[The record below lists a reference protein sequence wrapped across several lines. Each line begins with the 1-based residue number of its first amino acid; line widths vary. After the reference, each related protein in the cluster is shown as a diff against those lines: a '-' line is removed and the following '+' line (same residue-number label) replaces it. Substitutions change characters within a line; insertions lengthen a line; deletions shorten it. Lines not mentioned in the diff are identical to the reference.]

1 MRYADRVAAGE
12 TLLIVDDSLENLRF
26 LSKTLKG
33 QGYGVRCARSGA
45 MALLAVNTTQP
56 ALILLDIRM
65 PEIDGYEVCQRLKAD
80 PTTRAIPVIFL
91 SALDEALDKVKA
103 FEVGAADYL
112 TKPFQVEELLAR
124 VANQLTI
131 RRLQHCMTV
140 QNQQL
145 QQEICDR
152 SQAESS
158 LQQATAQ
165 LSTLI
170 EHLQVGVILET
181 STGQVVMLNQPCCDL
196 FRLDLPAAALIGAD
210 GQAFAQDSADLWI
223 DPSAFTQRIAALRQ
237 AQQPVVAE
245 EIALADGRTL
255 ERDYV
260 PLVGDRGLEGHL
272 WQYRDITARKQAEQI
287 LLQNSQALNHFSQSL
302 KQLHRLTLTQF
313 DSFDA
318 LLNDYLDTGC
328 QVLGFASGLVGK
340 VDGHDYVAI
349 AMEGPLP
356 RLVPNLRCPLDD
368 TFCSLAM
375 RQQRTVGFTH
385 IGTQPELRQHPLY
398 QALRLESYLGTPIW
412 VEGEVYG
419 NLCFFD
425 TNPRPQGFKQH
436 ETEIIELMAQS
447 IGKVISTNRLEE
459 QRQRAMGRLQ
469 QSEERWQLA
478 IQGSNAGI
486 YDLDL
491 RTQTAFFSERYRA
504 LLGYT
509 DPAAN
514 EQLSD
519 DDLRWE
525 SRIHPDDYDR
535 VMAVHHAYLIQ
546 RRLPTYEVE
555 YRLRCRDQGYK
566 WVISRG
572 QALWDQQGQ
581 PIRLVGSTGDI
592 SERMRFEAERKRAE
606 AALRQSEEKFRQLA
620 EYIDSV
626 FWIYEPQL
634 RQFAYVSPAYESIW
648 GRQREELY
656 HNAMAWLEAVHA
668 DDRDRVMRGLPRR
681 QAPESLAH
689 FSYDEEF
696 RIARPLGQ
704 LAWVRVRVRAFPI
717 RNEQGEVYRL
727 VGVAEDL
734 TQVKRQEESLRLIV
748 EGTAAKTGSDF
759 FESLVRYLA
768 DILQVRHVLVTQ
780 RLPTD
785 PGRIRTLAF
794 WQHGELGDSLE
805 YDLAGTPCERV
816 VAGEVTYVPQRV
828 QVLYPDDAEL
838 RELGAISFLGIPLVD
853 ATAQVIG
860 HLAVIDDKPMVDD
873 HTRELILRI
882 FAARAAAELERQQ
895 TEDALRQARETA
907 DAANQAKSTFLAN
920 MSHELRTPLNTII
933 GFAQLI
939 TRDCQLE
946 TEAQDYLEIIS
957 RSGEHLLALIND
969 VLEMSKIEAGRISLH
984 VTTFDLSYLLSSL
997 DAMLTLQ
1004 AEAKGLSLSFD
1015 CDPAL
1020 PTYIATDEGKLRQV
1034 LINLLGNAIKFTQA
1048 GRVMLRVRC
1057 QPLPEQPGVTNPA
1070 ANVAADIALEFAVV
1084 DTGPGIDPEDIN
1096 CLFEPFIQSAAGLR
1110 CSETGL
1116 GRSHQGS
1123 GLGLPISQQFVQLM
1137 GGELTLETQL
1147 NQGST
1152 FTFVLPVRQ
1161 IERSAVFPALD
1172 EPPIIGLAD
1181 NHPPQRLLVVEDHP
1195 ANRYLLVR
1203 LLTTA
1208 GFEVQAAQD
1217 GYAAVDQAQSWCPH
1231 LIWMDMRMPGLDGY
1245 AATGQIRALHLD
1257 PRPVIIA
1264 LTASPFEEE
1273 RAKILAAGC
1282 DDFVRKPFQMQAILQ
1297 KIAAYLPVR
1306 YRYAAEADSSPPTPS
1321 DTRGAGVSVPSP
1333 ASVELGLWLQT
1344 MPPEWQRSLTQA
1356 AIAGSDD
1363 RLLEL
1368 INQMPDAPV
1377 SVAQTLAGWARD
1389 FEFDRIL
1396 HCLHAEPDAARQGIA
1411 EG

>member
-45 MALLAVNTTQP
+45 MALRAVHTTQP

-65 PEIDGYEVCQRLKAD
+65 PEMDGYAVCQRLKAD
-80 PTTRAIPVIFL
+80 PTTQPIPVIFL

-152 SQAESS
+152 SQVETS
-158 LQQATAQ
+158 LQQVTAR

-170 EHLQVGVILET
+170 EHLQVGVILEAL
-181 STGQVVMLNQPCCDL
+181 SGQVVMVNQPCCDL
-196 FRLDLPAAALIGAD
+196 FRLELPPAALIGID
-210 GQAFAQDSADLWI
+210 GQAFAQASVGLWN
-223 DPSAFTQRIAALRQ
+223 DATAFTRRIAALRQ

-260 PLVGDRGLEGHL
+260 PLMGDRGLEGHL

-302 KQLHRLTLTQF
+302 KQLHRLSLTQF

-318 LLNDYLDTGC
+318 LLHDYLDTGC
-328 QVLGFASGLVGK
+328 QVLGFAGGLVGK
-340 VDGHDYVAI
+340 IEGEDYVAI
-349 AMEGPLP
+349 AMEATLP
-356 RLVPNLRCPLDD
+356 RLKSDLRCPLDD
-368 TFCSLAM
+368 TFCSLAIH
-375 RQQRTVGFTH
+375 QQRTVGFTH
-385 IGTQPELRQHPLY
+385 IGAQPELRQHPLY

-425 TNPRPQGFKQH
+425 TTPRPHGFNQH

-447 IGKVISTNRLEE
+447 IGKVISTDRLEQ
-459 QRQRAMGRLQ
+459 QRQRARVKLQ

-486 YDLDL
+486 YDLDF

-509 DPAAN
+509 DPVAH

-535 VMAVHHAYLIQ
+535 VMAMHHAYLIQ

-555 YRLRCRDQGYK
+555 YRLRCRDESYK

-572 QALWDQQGQ
+572 QALWDEQGR
-581 PIRLVGSTGDI
+581 PIRLVGSTSDI
-592 SERMRFEAERKRAE
+592 SERMRLEAERKRAE

-620 EYIDSV
+620 EHIDSV
-626 FWIYEPQL
+626 FWIYEPQQ
-634 RQFAYVSPAYESIW
+634 RQFVYVSPAYDSIW

-656 HNAMAWLEAVHA
+656 HNPRAWLEAVHA
-668 DDRDRVMRGLPRR
+668 DDRDRVTRGLPRR
-681 QAPESLAH
+681 HAREALAH

-704 LAWVRVRVRAFPI
+704 PAWVRVRAFPI

-780 RLPTD
+780 HLPTA
-785 PGRIRTLAF
+785 PERIRTLAF
-794 WQHGELGDSLE
+794 WRHGQLGDRLE

-816 VAGEVTYVPQRV
+816 VAGEVIYVPQRV

-838 RELGAISFLGIPLVD
+838 RALGAISFLGIPLVD
-853 ATAQVIG
+853 AASQVIG

-907 DAANQAKSTFLAN
+907 DAANQAKSIFLAN

-946 TEAQDYLEIIS
+946 TQAQDYLAIIS

-997 DAMLTLQ
+997 EAMLTLQ

-1034 LINLLGNAIKFTQA
+1034 LINLLGNAIKFTPA
-1048 GRVMLRVRC
+1048 GQVTLRVRC
-1057 QPLPEQPGVTNPA
+1057 QPVLDQVAVSDSETN
-1070 ANVAADIALEFAVV
+1070 IALEFAVI

-1096 CLFEPFIQSAAGLR
+1096 RLFEPFIQSAAGLR
-1110 CSETGL
+1110 WSENNL
-1116 GRSHQGS
+1116 GPSHQGS

-1147 NQGST
+1147 DQGAT
-1152 FTFVLPVRQ
+1152 FTFVLPVQQ
-1161 IERSAVFPALD
+1161 IERSAMFPALD
-1172 EPPIIGLAD
+1172 EPPIVGLAAG
-1181 NHPPQRLLVVEDHP
+1181 HPPWRLLVVEDHP

-1203 LLTTA
+1203 LLTAA
-1208 GFEVQAAQD
+1208 GFEVQAAPD
-1217 GYAAVDQAQSWCPH
+1217 GHAAVDQAQSWCPH
-1231 LIWMDMRMPGLDGY
+1231 LIWMDIRMPGLDGY

-1257 PRPVIIA
+1257 PEPVIIA

-1306 YRYAAEADSSPPTPS
+1306 YRYAAEADAPPFPSQARETGVGVTP
-1321 DTRGAGVSVPSP
+1321 P
-1333 ASVELGLWLQT
+1333 ATVELGLWLQT
-1344 MPPEWQRSLTQA
+1344 MPPEWQLGLTQA

-1368 INQMPDAPV
+1368 LSQMPDAPV
-1377 SVAQTLAGWARD
+1377 SVAQTLTGWAKN

-1396 HCLHAEPDAARQGIA
+1396 DCLRPRAEATRPGNA
-1411 EG
+1411 E

>member
-1 MRYADRVAAGE
+1 MLHPDRVAAGE

-26 LSKTLKG
+26 LTKTLKG

-45 MALLAVNTTQP
+45 MALIAVNATRP
-56 ALILLDIRM
+56 DLILLDIRM
-65 PEIDGYEVCQRLKAD
+65 PEMDGYSVCQRLKAD
-80 PTTRAIPVIFL
+80 PSTQAIPVIFL

-103 FEVGAADYL
+103 FEVGGADYL

-131 RRLQHCMTV
+131 RRLQQGMTA

-145 QQEICDR
+145 QQEIGDR
-152 SQAESS
+152 RQAETR
-158 LQQATAQ
+158 LQQMTAR
-165 LSTLI
+165 LSTLV

-181 STGQVVMLNQPCCDL
+181 LTGQVVMVNQPYCDL
-196 FRLDLPAAALIGAD
+196 FRLACPATALIGAD
-210 GQAFAQDSADLWI
+210 GQTFAQDSAGLWR
-223 DPSAFTQRIAALRQ
+223 DPAAFAQRIAALRQ

-260 PLVGDRGLEGHL
+260 PLGGDRGGSGHL

-302 KQLHRLTLTQF
+302 KQLHRLSLTQF

-318 LLNDYLDTGC
+318 LLHDYLDTGC
-328 QVLGFASGLVGK
+328 QVLGFAGGLVGK
-340 VDGHDYVAI
+340 IEGGDYVAI
-349 AMEGPLP
+349 AMEATLP
-356 RLVPNLRCPLDD
+356 RLEPDLRCPLDD
-368 TFCSLAM
+368 TFCGMAIQ
-375 RQQRTVGFTH
+375 QQRTVGFTH
-385 IGTQPELRQHPLY
+385 IGAHPELRQHPLY
-398 QALRLESYLGTPIW
+398 QTLRLESYLGTPIW

-425 TNPRPQGFKQH
+425 TTPRPQGFNQH

-447 IGKVISTNRLEE
+447 IGKVVSTDRLEQ
-459 QRQRAMGRLQ
+459 QRQRARAKLQ

-486 YDLDL
+486 YDLDF

-504 LLGYT
+504 LLGYS
-509 DPAAN
+509 DPVAN
-514 EQLSD
+514 ERLSD

-535 VMAVHHAYLIQ
+535 VMAVHHAYLVQ
-546 RRLPTYEVE
+546 RCLPTYEVE
-555 YRLRCRDQGYK
+555 YRLRCRDQSYK

-572 QALWDQQGQ
+572 QALWDHQDQ

-592 SERMRFEAERKRAE
+592 SERMRLEAERKRAE
-606 AALRQSEEKFRQLA
+606 VALRQSEEKFRQLA

-626 FWIYEPQL
+626 FWIYEPQQQ
-634 RQFAYVSPAYESIW
+634 RFGYVSPAYESIW

-656 HNAMAWLEAVHA
+656 HNPLAWLEAVHP
-668 DDRDRVMRGLPRR
+668 DDRDRVARGLPRR
-681 QAPESLAH
+681 RDPAALAH

-696 RIARPLGQ
+696 RIARPQGQ
-704 LAWVRVRVRAFPI
+704 QAWVRVRAFPI
-717 RNEQGEVYRL
+717 RNDQGEVYRL

-748 EGTAAKTGSDF
+748 EGTAAKTGHDF

-768 DILQVRHVLVTQ
+768 DILQVRYAIVTQ
-780 RLPTD
+780 RLLTD
-785 PGRIRTLAF
+785 PGRVSTLAF
-794 WQHGELGDSLE
+794 WQQGQLGDRLE

-816 VAGEVTYVPQRV
+816 VAGEVVYIPQRV
-828 QVLYPDDAEL
+828 RVLYPDDADLEL
-838 RELGAISFLGIPLVD
+838 LGAVSFLGIPLVD
-853 ATAQVIG
+853 AASQVIG
-860 HLAVIDDKPMVDD
+860 HLAVIDDKPMAED

-882 FAARAAAELERQQ
+882 FAARAAAELKRQQ
-895 TEDALRQARETA
+895 AEDALRQARETA
-907 DAANQAKSTFLAN
+907 DAANQAKSVFLAN

-939 TRDCQLE
+939 TRDCHLDA
-946 TEAQDYLEIIS
+946 EAQDYLAIIS

-984 VTTFDLSYLLSSL
+984 ITTFDLSYLLSSL
-997 DAMLTLQ
+997 EAMLTLQ

-1034 LINLLGNAIKFTQA
+1034 LINLLGNAIKFTQT
-1048 GRVMLRVRC
+1048 GRVLLRVRC
-1057 QPLPEQPGVTNPA
+1057 QPPLEPPLAAGPEAV
-1070 ANVAADIALEFAVV
+1070 DLEFAVV
-1084 DTGPGIDPEDIN
+1084 DTGPGIAPEEMN
-1096 CLFEPFIQSAAGLR
+1096 RLFEPFIQSTAGLR
-1110 CSETGL
+1110 WSENNL
-1116 GRSHQGS
+1116 GPSHQGS

-1152 FTFVLPVRQ
+1152 FTFVLPVQR
-1161 IERSAVFPALD
+1161 IERSAVFSALN
-1172 EPPIIGLAD
+1172 EPPIEGLAPGQ
-1181 NHPPQRLLVVEDHP
+1181 PPWRLLVVEDHP

-1203 LLTTA
+1203 LLTSA

-1217 GYAAVDQAQSWCPH
+1217 GYAAVDQAQTWCPH
-1231 LIWMDMRMPGLDGY
+1231 LIWMDIRMPGLDGY

-1257 PRPVIIA
+1257 PKPVIIA

-1282 DDFVRKPFQMQAILQ
+1282 DDFVRKPFQMQVILQ

-1306 YRYAAEADSSPPTPS
+1306 YRYAAEADSSSPYPS
-1321 DTRGAGVSVPSP
+1321 EARGAGEEVTPP
-1333 ASVELGLWLQT
+1333 AAELSLWLQT
-1344 MPPEWQRSLTQA
+1344 MPLEWQMGLAQA
-1356 AIAGSDD
+1356 AITGSDD

-1368 INQMPDAPV
+1368 LNQISDAPA
-1377 SVAQTLAGWARD
+1377 SVAQTLTSWARN

-1396 HCLHAEPDAARQGIA
+1396 ACLHPMGEATGQGNAEV
-1411 EG
+1411 